1 MIARSSFILH
11 PLDPMELGRI
21 IAIYRYPVK
30 SMAGELLDVARLGW
44 HGIEG
49 DRRFAFRRINDN
61 SGFPWLSASK
71 LPELILYK
79 PFIVDGSEFPTHVR
93 TPEGNEFELRSDEL
107 RQEISRR
114 FGSDV
119 EMMNLRS
126 GIFDETSISIISPG
140 TVNGIQRE
148 SGREMDLRRFRPNIV
163 IETSSG
169 EPFEEDKWVGRTLL
183 FGDGSACAAIK
194 VIMKDER
201 CVMVN
206 LHPDTAAKDSEV
218 MKTIVRLNEN
228 NAGVYATVVNAGVLR
243 VSEVVT
249 LVD

>member
-1 MIARSSFILH
+1 
-11 PLDPMELGRI
+11 MELGRI

-49 DRRFAFRRINDN
+49 DRRFAFRRLNDN

-93 TPEGNEFELRSDEL
+93 TPEGKELELRSEEL
-107 RQEISRR
+107 REEISSR

-119 EMMNLRS
+119 ELMNLKS
-126 GIFDETSISIISPG
+126 GIFDEASISVISPG
-140 TVNGIQRE
+140 TLNGIERE

-163 IETSSG
+163 VETING
-169 EPFEEDKWVGRTLL
+169 EPFEEDKWVGRTLV
-183 FGDGSACAAIK
+183 FGNESGGGSVR
-194 VIMKDER
+194 VIMKDLR

-228 NAGVYATVVNAGVLR
+228 NAGVYATVVAAGELR
-243 VSEVVT
+243 VGQVVWEG
-249 LVD
+249 